1 VTAPGKKTRLSAGV
15 LRDPVHLVALGFGS
29 GLAPVG
35 PGTFGTLLAVPLAFV
50 LLHAPPVVAWLIVA
64 TAIAG
69 GVWVTGESARR
80 LGVHDHSGIVWDEIA
95 AFLALALVLP
105 AGWPWLIAG
114 FVAFRVFDIAK
125 PWPIREMDH
134 RLRGGLGIMLDDLM
148 AAVYSAVLLRFIN
161 YLPTL
166 S

>member
-1 VTAPGKKTRLSAGV
+1 M
-15 LRDPVHLVALGFGS
+15 
-29 GLAPVG
+29 
-35 PGTFGTLLAVPLAFV
+35 
-50 LLHAPPVVAWLIVA
+50 
-64 TAIAG
+64 
-69 GVWVTGESARR
+69 TGESARR

-125 PWPIREMDH
+125 PWPIRELDH

-161 YLPTL
+161 YLPML